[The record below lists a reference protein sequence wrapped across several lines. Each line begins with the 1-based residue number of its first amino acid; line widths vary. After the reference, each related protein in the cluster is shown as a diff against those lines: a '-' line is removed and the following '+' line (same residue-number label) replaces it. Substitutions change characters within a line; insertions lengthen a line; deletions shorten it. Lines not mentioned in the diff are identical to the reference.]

1 MYPEYFADGKK
12 MPATGNA
19 PSVVNTVDLRKIA
32 PLWARFVNETESP
45 ESVRKELGWVRDMY
59 AYDLAA
65 LATGIE
71 HELSEC
77 PESLLMAQ
85 PPADSELGNAF
96 ILHYTW
102 GSEIYDKNE
111 EFIWKFDKRS
121 YLEGQYGKV
130 LTFSRNPSPARVGR
144 RRQGSSAA
152 DVLQASRVDR
162 KATRSHQNTDRRVQS
177 CRAFAIENSER
188 LRDDRGGAFI
198 RLDH

>member
-1 MYPEYFADGKK
+1 M
-12 MPATGNA
+12 
-19 PSVVNTVDLRKIA
+19 NTVDLRKIA

-121 YLEGQYGKV
+121 YLEGQYGEGPYI
-130 LTFSRNPSPARVGR
+130 LQEIPPPPSGTTVPRVF
-144 RRQGSSAA
+144 
-152 DVLQASRVDR
+152 
-162 KATRSHQNTDRRVQS
+162 S
-177 CRAFAIENSER
+177 CRLSSNLVR
-188 LRDDRGGAFI
+188 
-198 RLDH
+198 